1 MLIETETEFT
11 TRLAADQDFDWDTV
25 TQTQEPIAIPVGAT
39 SLASTGNYLSEI
51 TLPLD
56 NLAAPPIVGD
66 RTPILVHLV
75 IRGTTL
81 DGDKVESSVLQF
93 PIDICNS
100 CLTDIT
106 CPSGTVLVPVEQI
119 PCHLG
124 QDFHSLNAPLRLQ
137 GVVMFEEL
145 LTGMVQKPGL
155 WGRRSSV
162 TMASRWF
169 AYAHGPAC
177 RFELGDELW
186 EAASIDLL
194 RSLEGM
200 RQISHKLNP
209 VRPSRSASKP
219 RISPC

>member
-1 MLIETETEFT
+1 MDLGQTTADYALGIHLSFPFTTEPRLPNINFPNYGNVPTNNNIKFQEAEMLIETETEFT

-124 QDFHSLNAPLRLQ
+124 QDFPL
-137 GVVMFEEL
+137 FECAIEVA
-145 LTGMVQKPGL
+145 G
-155 WGRRSSV
+155 
-162 TMASRWF
+162 
-169 AYAHGPAC
+169 
-177 RFELGDELW
+177 E
-186 EAASIDLL
+186 
-194 RSLEGM
+194 
-200 RQISHKLNP
+200 
-209 VRPSRSASKP
+209 
-219 RISPC
+219 